1 MKFHLKTCVLL
12 TKEFDIETEHLK
24 DAEEMVK
31 RLIAEEVNLNG
42 YELDRIAFYMDDPS
56 IREYNQKMCQEI
68 VAGQCDTQQS

>member
-24 DAEEMVK
+24 DAEEMAK

-68 VAGQCDTQQS
+68 VAGRCDTQQS

>member
-56 IREYNQKMCQEI
+56 IREYNQKMCQEK
-68 VAGQCDTQQS
+68 VAGRCDTQQS